1 MVLLILTIFL
11 LIIYA
16 LLFAYYDKGWR
27 SLPDFHP
34 MNENLNVF
42 ISVIIPARNE
52 ASNLPIIL
60 EALQQQS
67 YPFELFEI
75 LVVDDFSEDD
85 TSIIVQ
91 SFPMSNLRLLKPSV
105 APEFS
110 SKKKAIEAGVM
121 QAKGELVV
129 TTDADCLPGKNWLK
143 IIASFYVEKDAAF
156 IAAPVKYYPPDYPL
170 QIFQVLD
177 FITLQGITGAS
188 VHLNFH
194 DMCNGANLA
203 YKKSAFL
210 DVNGFEGIDHVA
222 TGDDMLLM
230 HKIRKVYPEKVFY
243 LKSEAAIV
251 QTPAM
256 PGWKQFLVQRKRWAS
271 KSLVY
276 RDRRIIAALA
286 LVLLVNLL
294 FIILLGAS
302 IIEPWYWWLTAGFLL
317 MKTIIEWPFVNRVAR
332 FFNQHSLTLYFPLFQ
347 PLHIFYTIYT
357 GISSQFGKYEWKG
370 RKTK

>member
-11 LIIYA
+11 LIIYL

-27 SLPDFHP
+27 SLPAFHP
-34 MNENLNVF
+34 IDEKLNVF

-52 ASNLPIIL
+52 ASNLPILL

-85 TSIIVQ
+85 TSSIVQ
-91 SFPMSNLRLLKPSV
+91 TFPLSNLRLLKPSA
-105 APEFS
+105 APEIS

-121 QAKGELVV
+121 QARGELVV
-129 TTDADCLPGKNWLK
+129 TTDADCYPGKDWLK
-143 IIASFYVEKDAAF
+143 TIAAFYVQKDAAF
-156 IAAPVKYYPPDYPL
+156 IAAPVKYCPPGSPL

-210 DVNGFEGIDHVA
+210 GVNGFEGIDHVA

-230 HKIRKVYPEKVFY
+230 HKIRRVYPEKVFY
-243 LKSEAAIV
+243 LKNEAAIV

-256 PGWKQFLVQRKRWAS
+256 PGWKEFLAQRKRWAS

-286 LVLLVNLL
+286 LVLMINLL
-294 FIILLGAS
+294 FIILVAAS
-302 IIEPWYWWLTAGFLL
+302 FIQPWYWYLTAGFLL
-317 MKTIIEWPFVNRVAR
+317 IKTIIEWPFVHSVAR
-332 FFNQHSLTLYFPLFQ
+332 FFNQQSLSLYFPFFQ
-347 PLHIFYTIYT
+347 PLHILYTIYT

>member
-1 MVLLILTIFL
+1 MVLLILTISL
-11 LIIYA
+11 LFIYA
-16 LLFAYYDKGWR
+16 LLFAFYAKGWR
-27 SLPDFHP
+27 SLPVYYP
-34 MNENLNVF
+34 PNKQAAVF
-42 ISVIIPARNE
+42 ISVIIPSRNE
-52 ASNLPIIL
+52 EERLPLLLNAITS
-60 EALQQQS
+60 QS
-67 YPFELFEI
+67 YPAEHFEV
-75 LVVDDFSEDD
+75 LVVDDYSSDS
-85 TSIIVQ
+85 TPAVVQ
-91 SFPMSNLRLLKPSV
+91 SFQGQNIRLIKPVVS
-105 APEFS
+105 AALS

-121 QAKGELVV
+121 QARGELVV
-129 TTDADCLPGKNWLK
+129 TTDADCYPGKDWLK
-143 IIASFYVEKDAAF
+143 TIATFYAEKDAAF
-156 IAAPVKYYPPDYPL
+156 IAAPVKYCPPGSPL

-210 DVNGFEGIDHVA
+210 QVNGFEGIDHVA

-230 HKIRKVYPEKVFY
+230 HKIRRLFPEKIFY

-256 PGWKQFLVQRKRWAS
+256 PGWKEFLMQRKRWAS

-286 LVLLVNLL
+286 LVLMVNLL
-294 FIILLGAS
+294 FIILLAAC
-302 IIEPWYWWLTAGFLL
+302 IIEPWYLWVTAGFLVG
-317 MKTIIEWPFVNRVAR
+317 KTIIEWPFVHRVAK
-332 FFNQHSLTLYFPLFQ
+332 FFNQQSLSLYFPLFQ
-347 PLHIFYTIYT
+347 PLHILYTIYT

>member
-1 MVLLILTIFL
+1 MVLLILTISL
-11 LIIYA
+11 LVIYA
-16 LLFAYYDKGWR
+16 LLFAYYTKGWR
-27 SLPDFHP
+27 SLPPFYSPQEHSA
-34 MNENLNVF
+34 VF
-42 ISVIIPARNE
+42 ISVIVPARNE
-52 ASNLPIIL
+52 EERLPGL
-60 EALQQQS
+60 LNALTEQS
-67 YPFELFEI
+67 YPTELFEV
-75 LVVDDFSEDD
+75 LVVDDYSTDN
-85 TSIIVQ
+85 TAAVVQ
-91 SFPMSNLRLLKPSV
+91 SFPGMNIKLIPPLV
-105 APEFS
+105 AAELS

-129 TTDADCLPGKNWLK
+129 TTDADCYPGKDWLK
-143 IIASFYVEKDAAF
+143 TIAAFYVEKDAAF
-156 IAAPVKYYPPDYPL
+156 IAAPVKYCPPGFPL

-188 VHLNFH
+188 VHLKFH

-210 DVNGFEGIDHVA
+210 EVNGFEGIDHVA

-256 PGWKQFLVQRKRWAS
+256 PGWKEFLVQRKRWAS

-286 LVLLVNLL
+286 LVLMINLV
-294 FIILLGAS
+294 FIILVAAS
-302 IIEPWYWWLTAGFLL
+302 FIQPWYWWLTAGFLL
-317 MKTIIEWPFVNRVAR
+317 MKTIIEWPFVHKVSR
-332 FFNQHSLTLYFPLFQ
+332 FFNQQSFSVYFPFFQ
-347 PLHIFYTIYT
+347 PLHILYTIYT